1 MIKYGFELEA
11 FALRDGTE
19 LTIPPNRSWP
29 VDGFPGLIEF
39 RSSGGKDI
47 HDAFG
52 DLLSHMSRYPN
63 IYTYKV
69 NEHKFTAQEKA
80 TLRRDRS
87 FQKDYVDVQNVYG
100 REPKDVGLKTLASF
114 QINVSN
120 ELSPE
125 YKDKDGSVR
134 PARYGLL
141 DVPNIVKRLD
151 EEFGVFIKAS
161 NRRPGFYAIKDG
173 YRLEYRSLP
182 NSIFPEE
189 INEINRFLTR
199 IKKAV
204 EG

>member
-1 MIKYGFELEA
+1 MFKYGFELEA
-11 FALRDGTE
+11 FALRGDIE

-63 IYTYKV
+63 TYTYEV
-69 NEHKFTAQEKA
+69 NEHKFIAQEKA
-80 TLRRDRS
+80 ILRRDRS
-87 FQKDYVDVQNVYG
+87 FQKDYVDVQNIYG
-100 REPKDVGLKTLASF
+100 KEPRDVGSKTLASF
-114 QINVSN
+114 QINISN
-120 ELSPE
+120 ELYSE
-125 YKDKDGSVR
+125 YKDKDGSIR

-141 DVPNIVKRLD
+141 DIPNIVKRLD
-151 EEFGVFIKAS
+151 HEFAVFIKAS

-182 NSIFPEE
+182 NSVFPKQ
-189 INEINRFLTR
+189 INEIERFLTR